1 MSDSDNL
8 IYGPLNRMR
17 LLIAAAASF
26 QTLVGHPADAAAAAG
41 HVFCPMI
48 DDSAGAVAA
57 RPFALVDFGDTHEM
71 IRSSS
76 DTFLDS
82 GDVLVQFDVAFPSDE
97 TLSLDDPTATER
109 ADAGHKWFSK
119 LLGDI
124 LAEMIVLSNGPL
136 GHLRIMFVRQ
146 RFAAMRSH
154 PEDAKTLGDFYIAVY
169 SIGWR

>member
-26 QTLVGHPADAAAAAG
+26 QTLVGHADNPASAAG

-48 DDSAGAVAA
+48 DLASVVSI
-57 RPFALVDFGDTHEM
+57 RPFALVDFGDTHEL

-76 DTFLDS
+76 DTFTDS
-82 GDVLVQFDVAFPSDE
+82 GDILVQFDVDFPSDA
-97 TLSLDDPTATER
+97 TLSLDDPTEIER

-119 LLGDI
+119 LVGDI

-136 GHLRIMFVRQ
+136 GHLRIMYIRQ